1 MAPAKWLDRLD
12 DRAELAAAA
21 LIFAS
26 AMLVFAGVVMR
37 NLFTT
42 SPSWIAELPVHFV
55 VWAVFLALA
64 ASFSRGA
71 ELGLDILVRRL
82 APSMQQALNRLGALA
97 MLLIAGML
105 VWLGI
110 ELMRRQY
117 AIGAVTA
124 SAARTPL
131 WLITAA
137 MPTGCAMLALH
148 AAARLAGRE
157 RFKPVDEALPLE

>member
-1 MAPAKWLDRLD
+1 
-12 DRAELAAAA
+12 
-21 LIFAS
+21 
-26 AMLVFAGVVMR
+26 
-37 NLFTT
+37 
-42 SPSWIAELPVHFV
+42 
-55 VWAVFLALA
+55 
-64 ASFSRGA
+64 
-71 ELGLDILVRRL
+71 
-82 APSMQQALNRLGALA
+82 
-97 MLLIAGML
+97 ML

-148 AAARLAGRE
+148 SAARLAGRE

>member
-1 MAPAKWLDRLD
+1 MAHAKWLDRLD
-12 DRAELAAAA
+12 DRAELAAAG
-21 LIFAS
+21 LVFA
-26 AMLVFAGVVMR
+26 AAVLVFAGVVMR

-42 SPSWIAELPVHFV
+42 SPSWIAELPVHLV
-55 VWAVFLALA
+55 VWSVFLALA
-64 ASFSRGA
+64 ASFSRGV

-82 APSMQQALNRLGALA
+82 PPRVQWALDRLGALA
-97 MLLIAGML
+97 MLVIALML

-110 ELMRRQY
+110 ELVRRQY
-117 AIGAVTA
+117 VLGAVTA

-137 MPTGCAMLALH
+137 MPVGCAMLALH

-157 RFKPVDEALPLE
+157 RFKPVASARPIE

>member
-1 MAPAKWLDRLD
+1 MAHAKWLDRLD

-21 LIFAS
+21 LVLGA
-26 AMLVFAGVVMR
+26 AGLVFAGVVMR
-37 NLFTT
+37 NVFTT
-42 SPSWIAELPVHFV
+42 SPSWIAELPVHLI

-82 APSMQQALNRLGALA
+82 PLRVQWVLDRLGALA
-97 MLLIAGML
+97 MLVIAVML

-110 ELMRRQY
+110 ELARRQY
-117 AIGAVTA
+117 TMGAVTA

-131 WLITAA
+131 WLITSA
-137 MPTGCAMLALH
+137 MPVGCAMLALH

-157 RFKPVDEALPLE
+157 RFKPADEALPIE